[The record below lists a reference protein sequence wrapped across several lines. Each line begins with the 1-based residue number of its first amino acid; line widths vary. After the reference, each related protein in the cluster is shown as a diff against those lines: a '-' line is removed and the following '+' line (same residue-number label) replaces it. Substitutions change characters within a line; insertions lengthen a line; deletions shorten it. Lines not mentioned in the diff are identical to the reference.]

1 MVAWA
6 RGVAV
11 SIDQDM
17 LESSVESRT
26 TGFADKLD
34 MEDRTRGKRK

>member
-11 SIDQDM
+11 NIDKDIR
-17 LESSVESRT
+17 ENSVESRT
-26 TGFADKLD
+26 TGFADKLNT
-34 MEDRTRGKRK
+34 EDRKRGKRK

>member
-11 SIDQDM
+11 NIDKDIR
-17 LESSVESRT
+17 ESSVESRT
-26 TGFADKLD
+26 TGFADKLNT
-34 MEDRTRGKRK
+34 EDRKRGKRK